1 MLEVQRGVD
10 PYEWGGARIA
20 VVSWMMTRE
29 SVSAALVALVFAGSA
44 AAATPE
50 AVATSPGLT
59 LQAALDRSGFS
70 PGEIDGRP
78 GAVTKRAVAAFQKE
92 HRLTPTGAI
101 DKKTW
106 AALGVKPGEPVKT
119 VTQYSIATED
129 VDGPFTPE
137 IPADML
143 AKAELPALGYTGV
156 VEALA
161 ERFHA
166 APALLKAL
174 NPEAKFGAGETIT
187 VPRVSSTPPDVG
199 APGGVTD
206 VTVSVSKS
214 AEALTVR
221 DADDEILL
229 FAPVTVGSEH
239 DPLPIGQWKIKGVQ
253 RDPVFSYNP
262 DLFWDADPSHTKA
275 KIPAG
280 PNNPVGVVWI
290 DLDKPHYGIH
300 GTPEPGK
307 IGYRESHG
315 CVRLTNWDALKLA
328 ALVKPGTKVIFE
340 P

>member
-1 MLEVQRGVD
+1 
-10 PYEWGGARIA
+10 
-20 VVSWMMTRE
+20 MTSRV
-29 SVSAALVALVFAGSA
+29 SVSAAFVALVFAGSA
-44 AAATPE
+44 GAEHERASKMTTTRQIAA
-50 AVATSPGLT
+50 SPGVT
-59 LQAALDRSGFS
+59 LQAALDRAGFS

-78 GAVTKRAVAAFQKE
+78 GAVTKRALAAFQKE
-92 HRLTPTGAI
+92 HRLTPTGEM
-101 DKKTW
+101 DGKSW
-106 AALGVKPGEPVKT
+106 AALGVKPGNPEKT
-119 VTQYSIATED
+119 ITQYSIAAED
-129 VDGPFTPE
+129 EGPFTPE
-137 IPADML
+137 IPEDME

-156 VEALA
+156 VEALG
-161 ERFHA
+161 ERFHV

-174 NPEAKFGAGETIT
+174 NPDAKFAAGETIA
-187 VPRVSSTPPDVG
+187 VPQVSTLPP
-199 APGGVTD
+199 AATSAITD

-214 AEALTVR
+214 AEALTAR
-221 DADDEILL
+221 DAENKIIL

-239 DPLPIGQWKIKGVQ
+239 DPLPIGRWKVTGVQ
-253 RDPVFSYNP
+253 RNPVFSYNP
-262 DLFWDADPSHTKA
+262 DLFWDADPSQTKA

-328 ALVKPGTKVIFE
+328 ALVKPGTEVIFE

>member
-1 MLEVQRGVD
+1 
-10 PYEWGGARIA
+10 
-20 VVSWMMTRE
+20 MMTRE

-44 AAATPE
+44 AAVTPE
-50 AVATSPGLT
+50 AIAASPGLT

-78 GAVTKRAVAAFQKE
+78 GPVTKRALAAFQQE
-92 HRLTPTGAI
+92 HGLAPTGEI
-101 DKKTW
+101 DDKSW
-106 AALGVKPGEPVKT
+106 AALGVKPGESAKT
-119 VTQYSIATED
+119 VARYSISTED
-129 VDGPFTPE
+129 AKGPFTSE
-137 IPADML
+137 IPEDME
-143 AKAELPALGYTGV
+143 AKAELSALGYTGV

-166 APALLKAL
+166 SPALLEAL
-174 NPEAKFGAGETIT
+174 NPDAEFAAGEAIT
-187 VPRVSSTPPDVG
+187 VPQVETAPRVG
-199 APGGVTD
+199 AVRN

-221 DADDEILL
+221 DPDNGILM

-239 DPLPIGQWKIKGVQ
+239 DPLPLGQWKVKGVQ
-253 RDPVFSYNP
+253 RNPVFSYNP
-262 DLFWDADPSHTKA
+262 DLFWDADPSHSKA

-300 GTPEPGK
+300 GTPDPGK
-307 IGYRESHG
+307 IGHRESHG

-328 ALVKPGTKVIFE
+328 ALVKPGTAVIFE

>member
-1 MLEVQRGVD
+1 
-10 PYEWGGARIA
+10 
-20 VVSWMMTRE
+20 MMTRKG
-29 SVSAALVALVFAGSA
+29 VSTVVLAVAFAGSA
-44 AAATPE
+44 TAETRKPDGLAA
-50 AVATSPGLT
+50 SPGLT
-59 LQAALDRSGFS
+59 LQAALDRAGFS

-78 GAVTKRAVAAFQKE
+78 GAVTKRAFAAFQKE
-92 HRLTPTGAI
+92 HGLTPTGAI
-101 DKKTW
+101 DDETW
-106 AALGVKPGEPVKT
+106 AALGVKPGDLAKT
-119 VTQYSIATED
+119 ITRYAISAED
-129 VDGPFTPE
+129 AQGPFTSVIPE
-137 IPADML
+137 DMV
-143 AKAELPALGYTGV
+143 AKADLPALGYTGV

-161 ERFHA
+161 ERFHT

-174 NPEAKFGAGETIT
+174 NPDAKFEAGETIA
-187 VPRVSSTPPDVG
+187 VPQVSKTPEAAG
-199 APGGVTD
+199 ATGGSTD

-221 DADDEILL
+221 DADDKLLL

-239 DPLPIGQWKIKGVQ
+239 DPLPIGEWKVKGVQ
-253 RDPVFSYNP
+253 RNPVFSYNP
-262 DLFWDADPSHTKA
+262 DLFWDAEPSHTKA

-315 CVRLTNWDALKLA
+315 CVRLTNWDSLKLA
-328 ALVKPGTKVIFE
+328 ALVKPGTAVIFE

>member
-1 MLEVQRGVD
+1 
-10 PYEWGGARIA
+10 
-20 VVSWMMTRE
+20 MMARE
-29 SVSAALVALVFAGSA
+29 SVCAALVVLLFAGSA
-44 AAATPE
+44 AAVMPE
-50 AVATSPGLT
+50 EVAASPGLT

-78 GAVTKRAVAAFQKE
+78 GAVTKRALAAFQKE

-101 DKKTW
+101 DDKSW
-106 AALGVKPGEPVKT
+106 AALGVKPGEPAKT
-119 VTQYSIATED
+119 ITQYSIAAED
-129 VDGPFTPE
+129 VQGPFTSE
-137 IPADML
+137 IPEDMA
-143 AKAELPALGYTGV
+143 AKAELPALDYTGV

-161 ERFHA
+161 ERFHV

-174 NPEAKFGAGETIT
+174 NPDAKFAAGETIT
-187 VPRVSSTPPDVG
+187 VPQVSTPPPAVTTARDARGTEKAPEAVG
-199 APGGVTD
+199 TGSGATG

-221 DADDEILL
+221 NADDKILL

-239 DPLPIGQWKIKGVQ
+239 DPLPIGRWKVKGVQ
-253 RDPVFSYNP
+253 RNPVFHYNP

-275 KIPAG
+275 SIPAG

-328 ALVKPGTKVIFE
+328 ALVKPGTAVIFE

>member
-1 MLEVQRGVD
+1 
-10 PYEWGGARIA
+10 
-20 VVSWMMTRE
+20 MTRTG
-29 SVSAALVALVFAGSA
+29 VSAALLALVLAGLA
-44 AAATPE
+44 NAETRGRTVTPE
-50 AVATSPGLT
+50 RIAASPGLT
-59 LQAALDRSGFS
+59 LQAALDRAGFS

-78 GAVTKRAVAAFQKE
+78 GAVTKRALAAFQKE
-92 HRLTPTGAI
+92 HGLTPTGAV
-101 DKKTW
+101 DDETW
-106 AALGVKPGEPVKT
+106 DALGVEPGEVAQT
-119 VTQYSIATED
+119 ITQYAIAAED
-129 VDGPFTPE
+129 VQGPFTPE
-137 IPADML
+137 IPEDMV
-143 AKAELPALGYTGV
+143 AKSELPALGYTDV

-161 ERFHA
+161 ERFHT

-174 NPEAKFGAGETIT
+174 NPEAKFAAGETIT
-187 VPRVSSTPPDVG
+187 VPQVSTPPPAATTARDSRGTEKAPEAVG
-199 APGGVTD
+199 TSGGATD

-221 DADDEILL
+221 SADHEILL

-239 DPLPIGQWKIKGVQ
+239 DPLPIGQWKVKGVQ
-253 RDPVFSYNP
+253 RNPDFHYNP
-262 DLFWDADPSHTKA
+262 DLFWDADPSDTKA

-328 ALVKPGTKVIFE
+328 ALVKPGTAVIFE
-340 P
+340 R